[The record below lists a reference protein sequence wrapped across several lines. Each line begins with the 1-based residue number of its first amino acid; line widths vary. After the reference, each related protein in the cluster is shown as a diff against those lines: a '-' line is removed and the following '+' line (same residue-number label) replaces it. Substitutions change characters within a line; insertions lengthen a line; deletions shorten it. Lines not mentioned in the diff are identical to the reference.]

1 MPINIDKQKIIVN
14 KNIIKGAVSTW
25 VEQDLLVPDTK
36 PDVMKIVRVDG
47 NVYITS
53 TEIMNGSI
61 RVSGQIAYYIIYNS
75 SEGEIRGVS
84 TVYPF
89 VKVIEDKNITNVMK
103 ARIKPIIKNIIY
115 SLPNERKISIKTEV
129 VFKYNLSEIGE
140 VEILNRIDDC
150 KGLECKLVKD
160 SFFNIMEYK
169 KETFDTREDIIIE
182 EGLPGINEILRVS
195 TDIVN
200 TEYKVSYNKILI
212 KGEIKTNIIYSAISD
227 NKEIYSYETN
237 IPFTG
242 MVEFSNISDSSK
254 FDIQY
259 LIKNFDITLDTSS
272 DNGRMIN
279 ISAEVMAD
287 VMMYE
292 EKEIEYIEDFYSK
305 EDNLEY
311 DTNNVAIVKNKETIQ
326 KTINLKDNIGVVPDG
341 ARLLDYT
348 VDISNLATKIS
359 GSNVYINGNIKINL
373 MYELQDSRKVES
385 KTFDMLVDTTIELS
399 KDIDE
404 KYVNVNL
411 ELIRGIVRLN
421 GNSLEADVEMVAKID
436 VENVETINQV
446 GNIKEEKMDTSMFDS
461 MNIYIVKKGDNL
473 WNIAKKYK
481 TSVAKIANIND
492 LSDENKLDVGQ
503 KILVIR

>member
-1 MPINIDKQKIIVN
+1 MPININKQKIIVN
-14 KNIIKGAVSTW
+14 KNIIRGANTAW
-25 VEQDLLVPDTK
+25 IEQDLLVPDTK
-36 PDVMKIVRVDG
+36 PDVMKIIRIDG

-53 TEIMNGSI
+53 SEVMNGSI
-61 RVSGQIAYYIIYNS
+61 RVSGQIAYYIIYVS
-75 SEGEIRGVS
+75 DEGEIRGIN
-84 TVYPF
+84 TTYPF
-89 VKVIEDKNITNVMK
+89 VKVIEDKNIANTMR
-103 ARIKPIIKNIIY
+103 ARIVPTIRNIIY

-129 VFKYNLSEIGE
+129 IFRYKLSEIGE
-140 VEILNRIDDC
+140 VEILNRIDEC
-150 KGLECKLVKD
+150 KSLECKMSKD

-169 KETFDTREDIIIE
+169 KETFDTREDIMIP

-212 KGEIKTNIIYSAISD
+212 KGEIKTNIIYTSMNE
-227 NKEIYSYETN
+227 NKDVYTFETN

-259 LIKNFDITLDTSS
+259 LLKNFDLSIDTSNES
-272 DNGRMIN
+272 GRMISVN
-279 ISAEVMAD
+279 AEVMAD
-287 VMMYE
+287 VIMYE
-292 EKEIEYIEDFYSK
+292 EKEVEYIEDFYSM

-311 DTNNVAIVKNKETIQ
+311 DTNEVSIVKNKENIQ
-326 KTINLKDNIGVVPDG
+326 KTVTLKDNIGVLQDG

-348 VDISNLATKIS
+348 VDISNLTTKIS
-359 GSNVYINGNIKINL
+359 GGNIYINGNVKINV
-373 MYELQDSRKVES
+373 MYEIPDSRKVES
-385 KTFDMLVDTTIELS
+385 KTFDMLLDTTISLS
-399 KDIDE
+399 KDVNE
-404 KYVNVNL
+404 KYVNVNI
-411 ELIRGIVRLN
+411 EVIRGIVRLN
-421 GNSLEADVEMVAKID
+421 ENNLEADIELLVKID
-436 VENVETINQV
+436 IDNVETINQIS
-446 GNIKEEKMDTSMFDS
+446 NIKEEKMDTSMFDS

-492 LSDENKLDVGQ
+492 LSDENKLDIGQ